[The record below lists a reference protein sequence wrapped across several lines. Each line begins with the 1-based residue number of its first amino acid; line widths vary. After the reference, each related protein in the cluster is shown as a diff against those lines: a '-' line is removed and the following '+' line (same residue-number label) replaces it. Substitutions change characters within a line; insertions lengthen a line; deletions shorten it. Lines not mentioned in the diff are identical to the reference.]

1 MIPLVTERLV
11 LRAWRAD
18 DRTPFAAL
26 NADPQV
32 LRFYPATL
40 SEAESD
46 ALADRME
53 AVFKEHGF
61 TVFPVEEK
69 ASGRFVGAI
78 GLKPVADI
86 VPIAPAIEVAWRLI
100 PDVWGRGY
108 APEAARAAL
117 DFGFEAHGLTE
128 IVAYT
133 TRANAPSR
141 RVMDK
146 LGMVRD
152 AASDFDHPSLP
163 ADHALSRHVVYRLP
177 RSVWEAA
184 PSR

>member
-1 MIPLVTERLV
+1 MTPLVTERLI
-11 LRAWRAD
+11 LRPWRAE
-18 DRTPFAAL
+18 DRVPFAAL
-26 NADPQV
+26 NADPEV

-69 ASGRFVGAI
+69 ASGRFVGAV

-86 VPIAPAIEVAWRLI
+86 VPIAPAIEVAWRLAA
-100 PDVWGRGY
+100 DVWGQGY

-117 DFGFEAHGLTE
+117 ALGFEEHNLPE
-128 IVAYT
+128 ILAYT
-133 TRANAPSR
+133 TRQNAPSR
-141 RVMDK
+141 RVMEK
-146 LGMVRD
+146 LAMVRD
-152 AASDFDHPSLP
+152 AAADFDHPSLP
-163 ADHALSRHVVYRLP
+163 TDHPLARHVVYRLP
-177 RSVWEAA
+177 RAEWESAV
-184 PSR
+184 SR